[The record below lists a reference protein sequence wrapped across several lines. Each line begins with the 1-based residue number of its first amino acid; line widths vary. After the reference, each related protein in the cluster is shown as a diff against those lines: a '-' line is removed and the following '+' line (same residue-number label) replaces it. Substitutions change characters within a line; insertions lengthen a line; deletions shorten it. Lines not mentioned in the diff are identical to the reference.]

1 MKRASLI
8 AVGIMMLL
16 SCENGSISKRLTEVD
31 SLVIKEEYDSAYQMV
46 KDIDEQSI
54 TRAEDKAHYHLISVQ
69 TGYLV
74 QKPLASADSLLD
86 EVIAYYQ
93 KKNNAEK
100 LADAYY
106 YKAISQYLT
115 PDIPKSILYY
125 KNAERFAAQS
135 GNLYQ
140 QHKIAEGICFVNR
153 QCANY
158 YLELEYAKKALNLAK
173 RLDDKKRMV
182 YAYYEL
188 NLAYLFL
195 GYEDSSQIVL
205 SRIPPLINH
214 VDKEVL
220 PHLLSNLG
228 YMFLSYNPTE
238 AKKYFLK
245 ALSYKELTGA
255 YEHLAEIVYEEGKP
269 EQAYQYWKKALSV
282 PDQSPKDNIIRNLI
296 EYDLE
301 RGKTDSISEM
311 VTQIFEIRDSID
323 AKLRNDTIKDLQTQF
338 DHEIALKEKDQ
349 MITRGILLAVIVLFL
364 LIAFHFWR
372 RHLAKVK
379 LLGYRMQIH
388 DCLSQIEILKASGKD
403 SKQEIDKLNGQI
415 KDIMDNK
422 SRRLIRGRMLYDD
435 IMANKTIVDWKQK
448 DEEVFLDY
456 FVATNY
462 STVQRLKKVPRN
474 GKLTVHR
481 LFYVILVELG
491 KTDEDIRRIL
501 SISDATLRTLRFRT
515 KPLE

>member
-54 TRAEDKAHYHLISVQ
+54 TRAEDKAHYHLVSVQ
-69 TGYLV
+69 TSYLV
-74 QKPLASADSLLD
+74 QKPLASADSLLN

-93 KKNNAEK
+93 KQKNNEK

-106 YKAISQYLT
+106 YMAITSYT
-115 PDIPKSILYY
+115 KGNIKESILNY
-125 KNAERFAAQS
+125 KKAEEMADKTMNKHDQ
-135 GNLYQ
+135 Y
-140 QHKIAEGICFVNR
+140 KIAEGLSFINGITSNSDL
-153 QCANY
+153 QI
-158 YLELEYAKKALNLAK
+158 EYAKKALSLAQQIMNKNLI
-173 RLDDKKRMV
+173 
-182 YAYYEL
+182 AYSLYQVG
-188 NLAYLFL
+188 LAYS
-195 GYEDSSQIVL
+195 EKSVPDSALIYIN
-205 SRIPPLINH
+205 RIQPYIND
-214 VDKEVL
+214 VNKKDL
-220 PHLLSNLG
+220 PKLLSCIGIALKHQNPQKAKE
-228 YMFLSYNPTE
+228 FFNRSLSY
-238 AKKYFLK
+238 L
-245 ALSYKELTGA
+245 ELTA
-255 YEHLAEIVYEEGKP
+255 TYEHLADISYYEGKQD
-269 EQAYQYWKKALSV
+269 EYHDYLIKALAV
-282 PDQSPKDNIIRNLI
+282 NDASPKDNIIRNLI

-323 AKLRNDTIKDLQTQF
+323 AKLRNDTIKDLQMRF

-364 LIAFHFWR
+364 LIVFYFWR
-372 RHLAKVK
+372 RHLARVK
-379 LLGYRMQIH
+379 SLDYQMQIH